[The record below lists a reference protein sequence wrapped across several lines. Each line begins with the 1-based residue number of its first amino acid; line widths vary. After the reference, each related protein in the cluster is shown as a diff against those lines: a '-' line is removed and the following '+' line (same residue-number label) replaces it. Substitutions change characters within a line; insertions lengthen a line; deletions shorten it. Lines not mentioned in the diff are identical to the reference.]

1 MNIDQEDIEDIGS
14 GCEAVPTDFS
24 HGSLRR
30 LVTSEVSLDL
40 KRKYMKKC
48 LFVGV
53 AVVVI
58 LGVFTRQ
65 FQSNRTAALI
75 RDFFQCYRKHY
86 DEIFYGKRNY
96 CDSDEWFDSGKILKN
111 IREENIIHQDRVLQQ
126 LEVALHKGKDLNVVA
141 LVGPVGVGKSLVLSS
156 LATNFPWPENVHT
169 YAWNTYMRDDSKK
182 FRMLSLM
189 LERLSDCGCNLL
201 IIENLKPSDH
211 DLVKRVN
218 ELIQQIVN
226 GKKRLIIFYVF
237 NLNWMRDE
245 HLVVEQREFLIKTL
259 PVDHVISFN
268 PFTKAELREC
278 VHREMILEKV
288 HLIPEDL
295 EDIIETIDVTH
306 SGCKNVNAKV
316 LMYGIRR

>member
-1 MNIDQEDIEDIGS
+1 
-14 GCEAVPTDFS
+14 
-24 HGSLRR
+24 
-30 LVTSEVSLDL
+30 
-40 KRKYMKKC
+40 
-48 LFVGV
+48 
-53 AVVVI
+53 
-58 LGVFTRQ
+58 
-65 FQSNRTAALI
+65 
-75 RDFFQCYRKHY
+75 
-86 DEIFYGKRNY
+86 
-96 CDSDEWFDSGKILKN
+96 
-111 IREENIIHQDRVLQQ
+111 
-126 LEVALHKGKDLNVVA
+126 
-141 LVGPVGVGKSLVLSS
+141 GVGKSLVLGS
-156 LATNFPWPENVHT
+156 LAANFPWPENVRV
-169 YAWNTYMRDDSKK
+169 YAWNTYVRDDSKK
-182 FRMLSLM
+182 FRMLSVM

-211 DLVKRVN
+211 EFVKMVN

-245 HLVVEQREFLIKTL
+245 HFVVEQSEFLMKSL

-295 EDIIETIDVTH
+295 EEIIETIDVTH